1 MYTDK
6 EENMEQAKFK
16 WVLRER
22 SQEKPARLAEF
33 SEQQARKVQRFH
45 SSFKEYRPTPLTEL
59 SQLARD
65 LGIKNLFV
73 KDEAYRF
80 GLNAFKVLGGSFAI
94 GSYIA
99 QQLGEDIDALPYVRL
114 ISDDVRSR
122 LGAKTFITT
131 TDGNHG
137 RGVAW
142 TANRLRQQAVVYMP
156 QGSAAERLEN
166 IRAEGAR
173 AELTEMN
180 YDDTVRYTS
189 ELAQQNGWV
198 IVQDTAWEGYT
209 EIPLWIMQGYM
220 TMALEA
226 YEQLQ
231 VKPTHI
237 FLQAGVGSLAGA
249 VQGFFASVY
258 GDSCPLTVIVEPE
271 KADCLYRTAAA
282 DDGKLHNVT
291 GKLDTIMAGLACG
304 EPNSI
309 AWEILGSC
317 SDGFVSCPDHT
328 AAQGMRILG
337 NPLAGDMK
345 VVAGESGAATVGL
358 VAEALRDERL
368 SDLKQVLQLDENSVV
383 LCFNTEGDTDKAN
396 YRRIVWDGAYGRE

>member
-1 MYTDK
+1 
-6 EENMEQAKFK
+6 MEKQKFK
-16 WVLRER
+16 WIMRQRKQAKMTDL
-22 SQEKPARLAEF
+22 KAF
-33 SEQQARKVQRFH
+33 SEQQARKVQAFH

-59 SQLARD
+59 KHLAEQ

-99 QQLGEDIDALPYVRL
+99 QELGEDIGQLPYSRL
-114 ISDDVRSR
+114 VSDEVRSR
-122 LGAKTFITT
+122 LGDKTFITT

-142 TANRLRQQAVVYMP
+142 TAKILRQQAIVYMP
-156 QGSAAERLEN
+156 QGAAPERLAN
-166 IRAEGAR
+166 IRAEGAQGQI
-173 AELTEMN
+173 TTMN
-180 YDDTVRYTS
+180 YDDTVRYTNK
-189 ELAQQNGWV
+189 LAQQNNWV

-226 YEQLQ
+226 YEQLP

-249 VQGFFASVY
+249 VQGFFANVY
-258 GDSCPLTVIVEPE
+258 GTECPITIIVEPNQ
-271 KADCLYRTAAA
+271 ADCLYRTAAA
-282 DDGKLHNVT
+282 ADGKLHSVT
-291 GKLDTIMAGLACG
+291 GKLATIMAGLACG

-309 AWEILGSC
+309 AWEILGNH
-317 SDGFVSCPDHT
+317 SDAFVSCPDYT

-337 NPLAGDMK
+337 NPLPGDMK
-345 VVAGESGAATVGL
+345 VIAGESGAATVGL
-358 VAEALRDERL
+358 MTEALRDERL
-368 SDLKQVLQLDENSVV
+368 NELKQDLQLDENSVV
-383 LCFNTEGDTDKAN
+383 LCFNTEGDTDKEN
-396 YRRIVWDGAYGRE
+396 YRQIVWDGAWSRE